1 MEFNQNNNNKINDFS
16 VSHFSIMFLGF
27 VVFITGLFLVAY
39 SFFAWLLVAN
49 VMQSFIYFGCGVI
62 ACYLGRKVI
71 RKMSKKQY
79 IANLVE

>member
-1 MEFNQNNNNKINDFS
+1 MEFKQNNDNKINDFS
-16 VSHFSIMFLGF
+16 VSHFLIMFLGF
-27 VVFITGLFLVAY
+27 VVFITGLFLVGY

-49 VMQSFIYFGCGVI
+49 LLQSLIYFSSGLI